1 MFARKKQPVM
11 DSVVANG
18 TRIEGN
24 VFFVSGICIQGEVT
38 GDITASSADSSLL
51 VITETSKVHGTVRA
65 AHVIVNGQV
74 TGTVHATELL
84 ELQSK
89 ARITGNVH
97 YKSLEMH
104 QGAVIAGEMCPA
116 AEPIEEKPPL
126 QLSASSS

>member
-11 DSVVANG
+11 DSVVAHG

-24 VFFVSGICIQGEVT
+24 VFFVSGICIQGEVQ
-38 GDITASSADSSLL
+38 GDITASATESSLL
-51 VITETSKVHGTVRA
+51 VISETSKVNGTVRA
-65 AHVIVNGQV
+65 AHVIVNGHV

-97 YKSLEMH
+97 YKALEMH

-116 AEPIEEKPPL
+116 AEPVEEKPPL
-126 QLSASSS
+126 QLPTSSL

>member
-74 TGTVHATELL
+74 TGT